1 MFAVRIRKK
10 LRRTS
15 LQKYI
20 NIFSKI
26 MEYVTDSRQ
35 SSTTSTTPHGQIR
48 TNVPSP
54 TGRVPERRVGV
65 IANNCPPIQTLC
77 RYTVP
82 TKYLPQNIYPQNIYP
97 KVFPPQNIYPKIFT
111 PVKNWTYTP
120 DLLYYIYYEEI
131 FSTYS

>member
-10 LRRTS
+10 LRGTS

-82 TKYLPQNIYPQNIYP
+82 TKYLPQNIYP
-97 KVFPPQNIYPKIFT
+97 KIFT
-111 PVKNWTYTP
+111 PQSIYPPKVFSPPKYLP
-120 DLLYYIYYEEI
+120 PYIYPCKKLDLYP
-131 FSTYS
+131 